1 MLQHPVERAMFAAA
15 AAGSPRS
22 PVGSGA
28 AWLAGKVE
36 QKAVRTRRGQYAL
49 RHLRQTNAALR
60 SSAVAAAATLAGADL
75 ALAVGLWGP
84 GVLTGSPLDSLRM
97 ALRPSTAIGSDG
109 SGALAPAEAAA
120 ARLAAE
126 AAGVA
131 AGAKPWG

>member
-84 GVLTGSPLDSLRM
+84 GC
-97 ALRPSTAIGSDG
+97 
-109 SGALAPAEAAA
+109 
-120 ARLAAE
+120 
-126 AAGVA
+126 
-131 AGAKPWG
+131 

>member
-1 MLQHPVERAMFAAA
+1 MFAAA

-97 ALRPSTAIGSDG
+97 ALRPSTASGSDG
-109 SGALAPAEAAA
+109 SGGSGSCGSSGGSSCG
-120 ARLAAE
+120 R
-126 AAGVA
+126 GC
-131 AGAKPWG
+131 GGGCGG

>member
-1 MLQHPVERAMFAAA
+1 MFAAA

-75 ALAVGLWGP
+75 ALAVGLWGA

-97 ALRPSTAIGSDG
+97 ALRPSTASGSDG
-109 SGALAPAEAAA
+109 SG
-120 ARLAAE
+120 
-126 AAGVA
+126 GS
-131 AGAKPWG
+131 GSCGSSGGSSCGGGCGGGCGG